1 MDNVMI
7 NGCMLQLPAVVGTAL
22 EVIAGVYG
30 NDEDRVLALKK
41 AGYDYVRVQH
51 CVNDLLVLFQ
61 KYKD

>member
-7 NGCMLQLPAVVGTAL
+7 NGCMLQMPAVVGTAL

-41 AGYDYVRVQH
+41 AGYDYVKVQH

>member
-41 AGYDYVRVQH
+41 AGYDYVKVQH

>member
-30 NDEDRVLALKK
+30 NDEDRVLSLKK
-41 AGYDYVRVQH
+41 AGYDYVKVQH
-51 CVNDLLVLFQ
+51 CVNDLLILFQ
-61 KYKD
+61 KYKG

>member
-7 NGCMLQLPAVVGTAL
+7 NGCMLQLPAVVGTDVEL
-22 EVIAGVYG
+22 IAGVYG

-41 AGYDYVRVQH
+41 AGYDYVKVQH
-51 CVNDLLVLFQ
+51 CVNDLLILFQ

>member
-51 CVNDLLVLFQ
+51 CVNDLLILFQ